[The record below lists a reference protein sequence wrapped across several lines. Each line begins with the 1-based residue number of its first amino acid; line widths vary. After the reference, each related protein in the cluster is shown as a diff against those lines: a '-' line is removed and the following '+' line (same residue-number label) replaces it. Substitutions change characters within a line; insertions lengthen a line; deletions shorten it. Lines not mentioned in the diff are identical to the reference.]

1 MPYPFVLPTTSAF
14 SFSSSCTCDSHPSLP
29 LQASTHRGV
38 VRDALKKHKR
48 LPPASQ
54 APSLRTVTAALQNY
68 LPYLFAID
76 AGLSNKTI
84 HSDEVMITLKTNP
97 QMEWRPTLS
106 SNVLLGRELPRI
118 KVHSLEHELFF
129 ALSTLATTH
138 TLQSRVA
145 LQPLYQTT
153 TAPVGT
159 AQRQTAIST
168 ATRHLLDAAS
178 IYDYLCA
185 RSNESL
191 TTPNAPS
198 WPCADISP
206 STLRALRSL
215 ALAEAT
221 LLAVLKDDPY
231 PAAVAQARNPHD
243 TEWMYKA
250 PDIPKVRAHLFAR
263 LCLAAAEHAAQAA
276 AGFSSSNS
284 SSPLGKGVGA
294 GGGISEGL
302 VRYVADLRRASR
314 ARACRFFGID
324 AELGGETGAGI
335 AWLRAGLAEL
345 GVERKGEDGHRERG
359 GFRGLRKEWSER
371 REDKK
376 VERGR
381 DWGADGG
388 RLEET
393 RVIEMLEAKW
403 TKQNDTMLTQPIPP
417 TTSLLAQMPSG
428 REIHTIKPFHP
439 PMLSPDVLEAMRAPP
454 DRADEV
460 DDYPTSDEETTVGS
474 VPGAFPG
481 SSAGL
486 KSGTPGYF

>member
-1 MPYPFVLPTTSAF
+1 MPYPFVLPTTSSF
-14 SFSSSCTCDSHPSLP
+14 SFSSSLTCESHPSLP

-38 VRDALKKHKR
+38 VRDTLKRHKR
-48 LPPASQ
+48 LPATSQSASL
-54 APSLRTVTAALQNY
+54 SSVVSALHSY

-84 HSDEVMITLKTNP
+84 HSEEVSVILKTAP
-97 QMEWRPTLS
+97 LIEWRPTLS
-106 SNVLLGRELPRI
+106 GNLLPGREPPRTKI
-118 KVHSLEHELFF
+118 HSLEYELFF
-129 ALSTLATTH
+129 ALSTLANTF
-138 TLQSRVA
+138 TLQSRAA

-159 AQRQTAIST
+159 AQRQTAIAT

-178 IYDYLCA
+178 IYTYLTSRA
-185 RSNESL
+185 ESL
-191 TTPNAPS
+191 PAGGLPP
-198 WPCADISP
+198 PCADIAAT
-206 STLRALRSL
+206 TLRAQRAL

-231 PAAVAQARNPHD
+231 PAVVAQARNPHD

-263 LCLAAAEHAAQAA
+263 LCLAAGEHAAQAA
-276 AGFSSSNS
+276 AALGTGTGAAG
-284 SSPLGKGVGA
+284 GKGA
-294 GGGISEGL
+294 SGGGSGSVSDGF
-302 VRYVADLRRASR
+302 VRYLDDLRRASR

-324 AELGGETGAGI
+324 AELGGQTGTAI

-345 GVERKGEDGHRERG
+345 GVERKGDGG
-359 GFRGLRKEWSER
+359 GGGKGPGLKGLRKEWSER

-376 VERGR
+376 VERGL

-403 TKQNDTMLTQPIPP
+403 TKQNDTVSASSGWTVSYRTADLTCAFCLSRCSLNQYPP
-417 TTSLLAQMPSG
+417 LGPYLPRCPRGARSTASSP
-428 REIHTIKPFHP
+428 
-439 PMLSPDVLEAMRAPP
+439 LSR
-454 DRADEV
+454 R
-460 DDYPTSDEETTVGS
+460 Y
-474 VPGAFPG
+474 
-481 SSAGL
+481 
-486 KSGTPGYF
+486 